1 MADGAAAVR
10 SPVREGT
17 SPWAGSGGPDAT
29 RFGAIL
35 GDAAQ
40 GMFRSP
46 PAFWGF
52 AAVMAALV
60 YLLVLVFPFV
70 ELLAIVRHAPMLIAS
85 VVIILLLGIAG
96 LLLFVVTPL
105 AAGFSWSVVHVMRD
119 GGLPPEGWRIGFE
132 RTGRVAG
139 LALMTFAPLLV
150 GTMLTLVL
158 SAWLAVPLS
167 GTGGR
172 SRAFLFLLPVLGVL
186 FIVPALLLLARWS
199 LAVYALMDL
208 DLSVADGLAASWS
221 MTRGRS
227 WTVLGLGAVLG
238 LVHVF
243 AGLVPPATVLSLVW
257 MQRSFALLYERTRA
271 SIPASIQP
279 IVSAERTWIDEVVIR
294 HD

>member
-1 MADGAAAVR
+1 MADGAAAVGAPLR
-10 SPVREGT
+10 DASQ
-17 SPWAGSGGPDAT
+17 WADAAGPDGT
-29 RFGAIL
+29 RFGAVL

-46 PAFWGF
+46 AAFWGF

-85 VVIILLLGIAG
+85 VVIFLFLLIAA
-96 LLLFVVTPL
+96 LLLFVVAPL
-105 AAGFSWSVVHVMRD
+105 AAGFSWSVIQVMR
-119 GGLPPEGWRIGFE
+119 GGRQPPEGWRIGFE
-132 RTGRVAG
+132 RRGRVAG

-167 GTGGR
+167 GAGGR
-172 SRAFLFLLPVLGVL
+172 SRVFLFLLPTLGAL
-186 FIVPALLLLARWS
+186 FVVPALLLLARWS

-227 WTVLGLGAVLG
+227 WTVLGLCAVLG
-238 LVHVF
+238 LVHAF
-243 AGLVPPATVLSLVW
+243 AGLFPPATVLSLVW
-257 MQRSFALLYERTRA
+257 MQRSFVLLYERTRA
-271 SIPASIQP
+271 AIPTSIEP
-279 IVSAERTWIDEVVIR
+279 VMSAERTWIDEIVIR